1 MNDPTKGGTVAVHS
15 SEITPEI
22 RAYIE
27 DRQAACDM
35 QVWEVI
41 EAFSWDGGLT
51 ANEVFEGLG
60 GAYHEYL
67 DHKGRHC
74 TAGSEWTEMQ
84 ISRSLGRLER
94 FGNITTYD
102 LVETRE
108 TGGTTT
114 TTMHV
119 ATTPPREVEA

>member
-1 MNDPTKGGTVAVHS
+1 MTDPTKGGTVAVPS

-35 QVWEVI
+35 EVWEVI
-41 EAFSWDGGLT
+41 EAHSWDGGLDAT
-51 ANEVFEGLG
+51 EILWAITGRQAWEGTP
-60 GAYHEYL
+60 A
-67 DHKGRHC
+67 DS
-74 TAGSEWTEMQ
+74 AWTERQ

-114 TTMHV
+114 TIMHV